1 MSTKILQKLTFQK
14 NFVNLTCVRWKGHS
28 KWQNIQHT
36 KAEKDGQRSKLA
48 WTYNRKIGVAIR
60 ENGNETDPDRNRSLA
75 RVLKEAIAQGV
86 MQSTIDKAIKG
97 FKSSND
103 VEGLF
108 ELRGPGR
115 TGLIVEMIG
124 SNEGN
129 MRTILNTITK
139 KHQAAIEIGVK
150 NMFERKGI
158 IICAKSISL
167 EQAEELAIE
176 FGAEEVEEEDEILNF
191 YTSPLGIT
199 QLYITTF
206 LNTRWLIDP
215 SFQTF
220 LK

>member
-1 MSTKILQKLTFQK
+1 M
-14 NFVNLTCVRWKGHS
+14 NF
-28 KWQNIQHT
+28 
-36 KAEKDGQRSKLA
+36 
-48 WTYNRKIGVAIR
+48 
-60 ENGNETDPDRNRSLA
+60 

-139 KHQAAIEIGVK
+139 KHRKISFRIRNLKSPFLKKFNPFFSEAAIEIGVK

-158 IICAKSISL
+158 IICTKSISL

-206 LNTRWLIDP
+206 LNTRWLIDL